1 MANNF
6 RNILLLSGFNN
17 YFNRVIKKYD
27 DIASYESNS
36 KSVSFASPLEI
47 NFNPADG
54 VRTEVILNISE
65 AVSESDYLLVIIPDT
80 QEIESRWFILDCDRT
95 RTNQYKVTL
104 KRDVIADN
112 YNEIINSP
120 CYIEKG
126 TLNENDPLIFNSEG
140 MSFNQIKKDEILLQD
155 LSRVPWIVG
164 YISRDY
170 LKPSDDPAKP
180 TVAKTIKGRYNVNQ
194 ASAIN
199 SSDLPWDF
207 SIYPKIVGNTIGYKL
222 KISSGSFIRIVAGS
236 WAGETY
242 TQEYQYTEETVLN
255 YNAKGAYVDS
265 NNTNNHPNAA
275 QGTIQSYSATADFN
289 FVSNNSRLINS
300 LDVSDYISKKGLA
313 LATVPSDI
321 LAEQQI
327 ANATIAELLTYNNK
341 IVKDGQRYYRLT
353 VEQVTNSTYDYN
365 EDNYTSLKNN
375 FDAFISSWNS
385 TYPNKTIQRAA
396 RKVILSAVFDGV
408 RITTEAITQEDLT
421 VTIPIQEHRIHLN
434 DGPYDMF
441 AIPYGNIHLTKAK
454 VDCNKDS
461 SLAIAFYAA
470 AEMGSNVVYDLQLV
484 PYCPCPEYISGA
496 KILDENFGQEGFE
509 YNYIKDTDNNV
520 KSIMIWCAN
529 SSGTFNIDKNIKI
542 KRPSHINVEDGNGI
556 IDSAT
561 EVSFTNKLTN
571 IGTYLATLTL
581 KDVRFKTDKITS
593 VENITIQ
600 DSTTPWDP
608 AWTDNPTI
616 DNHIAIKQNTELGIL
631 KISYENS
638 TAPRGTSNVSFSFSA
653 QWKITT
659 VVYENPLNVDIKVS
673 DACDM
678 YRLVSPNYNGQ
689 FEFSLA
695 KNGEINYFNVDYNYK
710 PFSPYIHI
718 NPDFNRLYGKDW
730 NDARG
735 LICGGDF
742 SLPMVTSAWTDYQ
755 VANKNYQNIFDRQIQ
770 NMNVSNEIAKQ
781 QAQIAAVAGTFT
793 GTATGASTGAMAGMK
808 AGPYGAI
815 IGAAVGG
822 AVGGIASGVGGA
834 MDLANLEKAQKEAKS
849 FATDM
854 YNYNL
859 QNVQAI
865 PYSLA
870 KTSAFT
876 YNNKMWPMIEMYSCT
891 DQEKSAFINKLK
903 YNGMTVMKIDHIAN
917 YISGTEKR
925 FIKGQLIRL
934 DDIVND
940 SHMAYSI
947 YEEISQ
953 GVYL

>member
-65 AVSESDYLLVIIPDT
+65 AVSESDYLLVIIPST

-170 LKPSDDPAKP
+170 LKPSDDPANP

-199 SSDLPWDF
+199 SKDLPWDF
-207 SIYPKIVGNTIGYKL
+207 SVDPKIVGNTIGYKL
-222 KISSGSFIRIVAGS
+222 KISSGSFIRIVGGS

-255 YNAKGAYVDS
+255 YNSKGAYVDS

-300 LDVSDYISKKGLA
+300 LDISDYISKKGLA

-327 ANATIAELLTYNNK
+327 SNATISELLTYNNK

-353 VEQVTNSTYDYN
+353 VEQITNPTYDYN

-396 RKVILSAVFDGV
+396 RKVVLSAVFDGV

-421 VTIPIQEHRIHLN
+421 VTIPVQEHRIHLN

-509 YNYIKDTDNNV
+509 YNYIKDTNGNV

-529 SSGTFNIDKNIKI
+529 SSGTFNIDKKIKI
-542 KRPSHINVEDGNGI
+542 KRPSHIHVESGNGI
-556 IDSAT
+556 INSAT
-561 EVSFTNKLTN
+561 DVSFNSV
-571 IGTYLATLTL
+571 IGMDTRVGSLIL
-581 KDVRFKTDKITS
+581 KDVRFKSEKILAI
-593 VENITIQ
+593 ENLEIKGGTI
-600 DSTTPWDP
+600 PWKPD
-608 AWTDNPTI
+608 WTDNPTI
-616 DNHIAIKQNTELGIL
+616 DDLIVFKQNMELGTLTIN
-631 KISYENS
+631 YNNS
-638 TAPRGTSNVSFSFSA
+638 SAPIGPSSVLFSFLA
-653 QWKITT
+653 QWETT
-659 VVYENPLNVDIKVS
+659 TEIYENPLNVDIKVS

-770 NMNVSNEIAKQ
+770 NMDVSHEIAKQ
-781 QAQIAAVAGTFT
+781 QARVAAVAGGFT
-793 GTATGASTGAMAGMK
+793 GAATGASTGAMVGMK
-808 AGPYGAI
+808 AGPKGAI
-815 IGAAVGG
+815 AGAAIGG

-834 MDLANLEKAQKEAKS
+834 IDLANLEKAQKEAKS

-917 YISGTEKR
+917 YISGIEKR

-934 DDIVND
+934 DNIVND

>member
-54 VRTEVILNISE
+54 VRTEVILNVSE
-65 AVSESDYLLVIIPDT
+65 AVSESDYLLVIIPST

-170 LKPSDDPAKP
+170 LKPSDNPENP
-180 TVAKTIKGRYNVNQ
+180 TTDKTIKGRYNVNQ
-194 ASAIN
+194 SAAIN
-199 SSDLPWDF
+199 SSELPWDF
-207 SIYPKIVGNTIGYKL
+207 SVNPKIVGNTIGYKL
-222 KISSGSFIRIVAGS
+222 KISSGSFLRILS
-236 WAGETY
+236 NTWAGQTY
-242 TQEYQYTEETVLN
+242 TQEYPYTEETVLN
-255 YNAKGAYVDS
+255 YNSKGKYVDS
-265 NNTNNHPNAA
+265 TNTNNHPNASG
-275 QGTIQSYSATADFN
+275 GTIQSYSATSDFN
-289 FVSNNSRLINS
+289 FVSDNGKLINS
-300 LDVSDYISKKGLA
+300 LDVSDYISKKGLS
-313 LATVPSDI
+313 LTTVPSDI

-327 ANATIAELLTYNNK
+327 ANATIPELLTYNNK
-341 IVKDGQRYYRLT
+341 IVKDGQRYYRLK
-353 VEQVTNSTYDYN
+353 VEQVANPTYDYN
-365 EDNYTSLKNN
+365 EDNYVSLKDNL
-375 FDAFISSWNS
+375 FEFISSWNE

-396 RKVILSAVFDGV
+396 RKVVLSAVFDGV

-441 AIPYGNIHLTKAK
+441 AIPYGNIHLKKADI
-454 VDCNKDS
+454 DCNKDS

-484 PYCPCPEYISGA
+484 PYCPCPEYISDH
-496 KILDENFGQEGFE
+496 KILDENNGQEGFE
-509 YNYIKDTDNNV
+509 YNYIKDTNNNI

-529 SSGTFNIDKNIKI
+529 SSGTFNINKKIKI
-542 KRPSHINVEDGNGI
+542 NRPSHINVESGNGI
-556 IDSAT
+556 INSAT
-561 EVSFTNKLTN
+561 DVSFNSV
-571 IGTYLATLTL
+571 IGMNTRVGSLVL
-581 KDVRFKTDKITS
+581 KDVRFKSEKILAI
-593 VENITIQ
+593 ENFEIKDGSI
-600 DSTTPWDP
+600 PWNP

-616 DNHIAIKQNTELGIL
+616 DDITIKQNMSLGIL
-631 KISYENS
+631 TINYNNCS
-638 TAPRGTSNVSFSFSA
+638 APIGPSSVLFSFLA
-653 QWKITT
+653 QWETT
-659 VVYENPLNVDIKVS
+659 TEIYENPLNIDIKVS

-695 KNGEINYFNVDYNYK
+695 KNGGINYFNIDYNYK

-770 NMNVSNEIAKQ
+770 NMDVSNEIAKQ
-781 QAQIAAVAGTFT
+781 QAQLAAISGTFT
-793 GTATGASTGAMAGMK
+793 GTATGASTGAITGMK

-822 AVGGIASGVGGA
+822 LTGGIASGVGGA

-854 YNYNL
+854 YNFNL

-903 YNGMTVMKIDHIAN
+903 YNGMTVMKIDNIAN